1 MPRAKAKTKGKGGKA
16 IAPRPKGRQI
26 APTSF
31 TPKRQAEF
39 LSLITVGWAVLH
51 AATRVGII
59 KQTAY
64 ELRNRDP
71 AFAEAWAAAKEDGQ
85 HRLEEEANRRAMG
98 WIEVHTDKSG
108 EEYESYKCSDTLMI
122 FLLKSMD
129 PRKYRDQLD
138 VTLNEKRHIILDLML
153 VEKDENT
160 GRLML
165 VDEMQPPLL
174 TSGGGEE

>member
-1 MPRAKAKTKGKGGKA
+1 ML
-16 IAPRPKGRQI
+16 IAG
-26 APTSF
+26 
-31 TPKRQAEF
+31 
-39 LSLITVGWAVLH
+39 GWAVLH
-51 AATRVGII
+51 AATKIGII

-64 ELRNRDP
+64 ELRNRDS
-71 AFAEAWAAAKEDGQ
+71 AFAEAWEAAKEDGQ

-98 WIEVHTDKSG
+98 WVEVHTDKLG
-108 EEYESYKCSDTLMI
+108 EPYESYKCSDTLMI

-129 PRKYRDQLD
+129 PRKYRETMDISIS
-138 VTLNEKRHIILDLML
+138 EKRHIVLDLMM

-174 TSGGGEE
+174 TSGEGE